1 MKVRTQE
8 LRDGMINADT
18 VKDKDGTVVVESDT
32 YLDTALIKKIK
43 DHHITSVNVLARKM
57 VGSDASV
64 PLQVQLPLSLLESLQ
79 HKTTEKKEKIAPVSS
94 ITYSQKVRQS
104 PQFMEYQI
112 SYSTA
117 LELLKTQL
125 NQIVNDNQPVDEKQL
140 LSIMS
145 RVLEGQKTTIHI
157 FDMLH
162 NMRQLDDSIYAHSL
176 NVAIISRVLGK
187 WLGLSQELLDRL
199 ALAALLHD
207 IGKIMIP
214 PEIINKPG
222 KLTDEEFALI
232 RTHAQLGYDRLKDE
246 NIHEDVKLAA
256 LMHHER
262 CDGSG
267 YPSHLKAKEIVPA
280 AQIIGIADVYDAMTA
295 NRSYRSAL
303 CPFEVIAKFES
314 EGVSQYNPRFIMTF
328 LNKIADTYQ
337 TNRILLNDGRGGN
350 IVMLNPHHLS
360 RPIVKLDNG
369 SFIDLSMQP
378 EYYIQ
383 AII

>member
-1 MKVRTQE
+1 MKVRTAE

-18 VKDKDGTVVVESDT
+18 LKDKDGTVVIEQDT
-32 YLDTALIKKIK
+32 YLDNALIKKIK
-43 DHHITSVNVLARKM
+43 EHHITSVNVLARKI
-57 VGSDASV
+57 VGSDDSV
-64 PLQVQLPLSLLESLQ
+64 PLQVHLPLSLLESLQ
-79 HKTTEKKEKIAPVSS
+79 NKATEKKEKIAPVSS

-117 LELLKTQL
+117 LEMLKTHL
-125 NQIVNDNQPVDEKQL
+125 NQIVNDKQPVNEQQL
-140 LSIMS
+140 LEIIS
-145 RVLEGQKTTIHI
+145 RVLDGKKTTIHI

-187 WLGLSQELLDRL
+187 WLGLSNELLDRL

-214 PEIINKPG
+214 SEIINKPG

-246 NIHEDVKLAA
+246 DIHEDIKLAA

-267 YPSHLKAKEIVPA
+267 YPSHLKSKEIIPA